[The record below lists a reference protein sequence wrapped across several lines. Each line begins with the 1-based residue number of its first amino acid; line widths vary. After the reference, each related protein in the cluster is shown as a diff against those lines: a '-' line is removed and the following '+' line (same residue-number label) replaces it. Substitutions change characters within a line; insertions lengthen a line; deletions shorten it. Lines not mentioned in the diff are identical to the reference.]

1 MKPAFDLRGKRVL
14 VVGLARTGVAAS
26 LFCSARGARVTATD
40 RKNEHELAE
49 TAVLLRAAGVSLAL
63 GGHEQASLR
72 EQDLLVV
79 SPGIPVNAPLLEDA
93 RKLGIPVW
101 SEVELAWRFLRGK
114 LIAIT
119 GSNGKTTTTSLVAHI
134 LKTSAIPT
142 LVGGNIGVPL
152 LSLVDSSSDATVTVA
167 EISSFQLENVEEF
180 RPEVGVLLNLTPDHL
195 DRHASFEEYAGA
207 KMRMFENQSERDA
220 AILNA
225 DDPEVTRRMPNGPRV
240 YWFSRKKRVTAGAFL
255 LEEQIVFRA
264 GGDETQLLRRSDIT
278 LRGEHNLENVLA
290 ACSAAF
296 LVGAPMAGIAE
307 GVRSFAGVEHRLEF
321 VGNVAGVQYYNDSKA
336 TNVDAALKAIEAFPK
351 PQPSSEK
358 GRLIVILGGKDK
370 GSPYTPLREPL
381 AARARDVL
389 LIGAAAEKIAADL
402 EGVTLLERAGTLDRA
417 VQIAKDRAKAGDIV
431 LLAPA
436 CASFDQFENYEQ
448 RGRIFKD
455 LVAKL
460 SAQTAAI
467 HASKG

>member
-1 MKPAFDLRGKRVL
+1 
-14 VVGLARTGVAAS
+14 
-26 LFCSARGARVTATD
+26 
-40 RKNEHELAE
+40 
-49 TAVLLRAAGVSLAL
+49 
-63 GGHEQASLR
+63 
-72 EQDLLVV
+72 
-79 SPGIPVNAPLLEDA
+79 
-93 RKLGIPVW
+93 
-101 SEVELAWRFLRGK
+101 
-114 LIAIT
+114 
-119 GSNGKTTTTSLVAHI
+119 
-134 LKTSAIPT
+134 
-142 LVGGNIGVPL
+142 
-152 LSLVDSSSDATVTVA
+152 
-167 EISSFQLENVEEF
+167 
-180 RPEVGVLLNLTPDHL
+180 
-195 DRHASFEEYAGA
+195 
-207 KMRMFENQSERDA
+207 
-220 AILNA
+220 
-225 DDPEVTRRMPNGPRV
+225 
-240 YWFSRKKRVTAGAFL
+240 
-255 LEEQIVFRA
+255 
-264 GGDETQLLRRSDIT
+264 
-278 LRGEHNLENVLA
+278 
-290 ACSAAF
+290 
-296 LVGAPMAGIAE
+296 MAGIAE

-417 VQIAKDRAKAGDIV
+417 VQIAKDRARAGDIV

>member
-49 TAVLLRAAGVSLAL
+49 TVVLLRAAGVSLAL
-63 GGHEQASLR
+63 GGHEQASFR

-389 LIGAAAEKIAADL
+389 LIGAAAEKIATDL